1 MIVEN
6 PPKELIKIINVVINF
21 LSALIFPAIYIPL
34 VISVMPQIT
43 AGTMSFLNGIT
54 FMYADIHENITIYP
68 PSLIMFLAVSRMASS
83 MMSAMLKQDRGF
95 LRLSGIPEICKGKG
109 LFSWMHI

>member
-68 PSLIMFLAVSRMASS
+68 PSLIMFLAVLRMASS
-83 MMSAMLKQDRGF
+83 MMSAMLKQDRGC

-109 LFSWMHI
+109 LLSWMHI

>member
-1 MIVEN
+1 MPIVCMIVEN
-6 PPKELIKIINVVINF
+6 PPKELIKIINAVINF

-54 FMYADIHENITIYP
+54 FMYADNHVFGGVKN
-68 PSLIMFLAVSRMASS
+68 
-83 MMSAMLKQDRGF
+83 
-95 LRLSGIPEICKGKG
+95 GIINDVC
-109 LFSWMHI
+109 HA

>member
-6 PPKELIKIINVVINF
+6 PPKELIKIINAVINF
-21 LSALIFPAIYIPL
+21 LSALIFPAMYIPL

-68 PSLIMFLAVSRMASS
+68 PSLIIFFAVLRIASS
-83 MMSAMLKQDRGF
+83 MTSAVLKPGRGF
-95 LRLSGIPEICKGKG
+95 LRLSGIPEICKDNG
-109 LFSWMHI
+109 LLSWMYI

>member
-43 AGTMSFLNGIT
+43 AGTMSFLNG
-54 FMYADIHENITIYP
+54 MYADIHENITIYP
-68 PSLIMFLAVSRMASS
+68 PSLIMFLAVLRMASS
-83 MMSAMLKQDRGF
+83 MMSAMLKQ
-95 LRLSGIPEICKGKG
+95 EC
-109 LFSWMHI
+109 